1 MEEGSLSFRMFALCV
16 ATTCATLLAGCS
28 DGGGGGGTGRSIT
41 SVTITSP
48 TTSPKEGD
56 TLQLTAEARDQ
67 FGACIPGTTATWSVS
82 DANLA
87 AISAAGLLQA
97 FAEGTV
103 IVTATIEG
111 VAGTQTL
118 TITPIRVSVT
128 IGGKEVVIRYA
139 TDRCYDLDVPDQPAH
154 FVRADDGSLVL
165 VEGNAPRHFFSRGAD
180 FNSLKR
186 DCRQPALVS
195 AVRSTPESY
204 ENMEWLWAVYRE
216 GDRWHALI
224 HNEYHDPVASTCDP
238 GNPTPSNPCTYDSIT
253 YAVSTD
259 GAQSFSKPSPPAH
272 VVAPA
277 PNAWVPPASPLAP
290 GQFVFG
296 GYSSPSNIVQAS
308 DGYYYAFMSAKP
320 TQEALVGSCLI
331 RTNTLGDPVSWR
343 AWDGSGFNLRMTSPY
358 LTGNPAQRCAF
369 VDTRATGLPGGDL
382 VYSTYLGRYLKVGLS
397 KHDADGNLLCGIYFR
412 LSADLIHWSKRQ
424 LLVEVESAV
433 TPCLGDL
440 QRPELLEPVP
450 VSYPSIVDHADTT
463 INFEKAGRT
472 PYLYYVRF
480 VKGIYDPISI
490 LDRDVVRVPLTFT
503 RLN

>member
-1 MEEGSLSFRMFALCV
+1 MGQRSPSFRVSALCV
-16 ATTCATLLAGCS
+16 AIACATLLAACGRE
-28 DGGGGGGTGRSIT
+28 GGGELWRSIA

-67 FGACIPGTTATWSVS
+67 FGAGIPGTTATWSVS

-111 VAGTQTL
+111 VSGTQTL
-118 TITPIRVSVT
+118 TITPVRVSVT
-128 IGGKEVVIRYA
+128 IGAKEVVFRWT
-139 TDRCYDLDVPDQPAH
+139 TDRCEDGDTLDQPAR
-154 FVRADDGSLVL
+154 FVRAEDGSLVL
-165 VEGNAPRHFFSRGAD
+165 VQGNAPRVYISRGAD

-186 DCRQPALVS
+186 DCRQSALISV
-195 AVRSTPESY
+195 VRPTPESY

-224 HNEYHDPVASTCDP
+224 HNEFHDPVASTCSP
-238 GNPTPSNPCTYDSIT
+238 GNPNPGNPCTYGSIT

-277 PNAWVPPASPLAP
+277 PSAWVPPASPLSP
-290 GQFVFG
+290 GQAVFE
-296 GYSSPSNIVQAS
+296 GYSGPSNVVQAN
-308 DGYYYAFMSAKP
+308 DGYYYAFMSAKL

-331 RTNTLGDPVSWR
+331 RTHTLGDPASWR
-343 AWDGSGFNLRMTSPY
+343 AWDGSDFNLRMTSPY
-358 LTGNPAQRCAF
+358 QTGNPAQPCAL
-369 VDTRATGLPGGDL
+369 VDTRDTGLPSGEL
-382 VYSTYLGRYLKVGLS
+382 VYSTYLGRYLKVGGS
-397 KHDADGNLLCGIYFR
+397 KHDADGNVRCGIYFR

-424 LLVEVESAV
+424 LLVEAESNV

-450 VSYPSIVDHADTT
+450 VQYPSIVDHADTT

-480 VKGIYDPISI
+480 PRAVNDPWCW
-490 LDRDVVRVPLTFT
+490 LDRAVVRVPLTFT
-503 RLN
+503 RLD